1 MTEENPDYL
10 GHRARLKERFL
21 KGNGRD
27 MADYELLEL
36 LLTYAI
42 PRRDVKPL
50 AKKMLQSF
58 GTLAEVVAAPDY
70 RLKDIKG
77 IKDSTLILLKLLKVV
92 SERLSWQN
100 LASDD
105 KPIIFSMDSLIEYC
119 RTSIA
124 YSDVEELYLIY
135 LDSDLHIIDKEL
147 FQKGSVSS
155 VTASPREIIKHA
167 LHIGSTNIIMVHN
180 HPSGSPRPS
189 ENDLKLTRMIEEAC
203 LTVNI
208 KMQDH
213 LIITKSDYF
222 SFLEHQLLLKTPQ
235 GR

>member
-1 MTEENPDYL
+1 M
-10 GHRARLKERFL
+10 
-21 KGNGRD
+21 
-27 MADYELLEL
+27 
-36 LLTYAI
+36 
-42 PRRDVKPL
+42 
-50 AKKMLQSF
+50 
-58 GTLAEVVAAPDY
+58 
-70 RLKDIKG
+70 
-77 IKDSTLILLKLLKVV
+77 LKLLKVV

-105 KPIIFSMDSLIEYC
+105 KPIIFSMDSLSEYC